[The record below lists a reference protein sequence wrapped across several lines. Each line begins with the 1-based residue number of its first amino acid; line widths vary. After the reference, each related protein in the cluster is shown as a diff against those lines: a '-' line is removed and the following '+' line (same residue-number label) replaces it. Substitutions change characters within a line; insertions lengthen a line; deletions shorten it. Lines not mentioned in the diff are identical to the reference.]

1 MGVVHALTD
10 GMNGRGMRSA
20 AASSKARERR
30 FGTSLRALFLLAIG
44 ASFVLAATPARA
56 ACALTDLACV
66 TETVTEAADDVTE
79 PITEV
84 TDQVIGTVGGV
95 VDEVEDTVDPIVDEV
110 PLPDPPVNVTEPPT
124 TADSGVGSDPRT
136 GPGTPRGDSGNGSS
150 DPGPGSPAERP
161 IPVQALVGGAF
172 VSGLD
177 PSPSSD
183 VRIGPSPPAER
194 TGVSLEDVV
203 KGFAFPLG
211 LALIVGAFLLV
222 QDRLDR
228 RDPRL
233 ALAPVGPD
241 VLDFT

>member
-1 MGVVHALTD
+1 MG
-10 GMNGRGMRSA
+10 GGMRSA

-30 FGTSLRALFLLAIG
+30 FGTSLRALLLLAIG
-44 ASFVLAATPARA
+44 ASFVLAAAPARA

-66 TETVTEAADDVTE
+66 TEPITETVDDVTE

-84 TDQVIGTVGGV
+84 TDQVLGTGGGV

-110 PLPDPPVNVTEPPT
+110 PLPDPPIDVTEPATP
-124 TADSGVGSDPRT
+124 ADSGGGPDPRT
-136 GPGTPRGDSGNGSS
+136 GPGTPSSGSGNGSS
-150 DPGPGSPAERP
+150 DPGPGSPVERP

-211 LALIVGAFLLV
+211 LVLIVGAFLLV

>member
-1 MGVVHALTD
+1 MGG
-10 GMNGRGMRSA
+10 GMGSA

-30 FGTSLRALFLLAIG
+30 FGTSLRALLLLAIV

-56 ACALTDLACV
+56 TCALTDPACV
-66 TETVTEAADDVTE
+66 TEPVTETADDVTD
-79 PITEV
+79 PITDV
-84 TDQVIGTVGGV
+84 TDPVTGTVGGV
-95 VDEVEDTVDPIVDEV
+95 VDKVKGTVGPVVDEV
-110 PLPDPPVNVTEPPT
+110 PPLPDPPVDVTEPATP
-124 TADSGVGSDPRT
+124 ADSGVGPDPRT
-136 GPGTPRGDSGNGSS
+136 GPGTPAGGDSGNGGS
-150 DPGPGSPAERP
+150 DPGPGSSPERP

-211 LALIVGAFLLV
+211 LVLIVGAFLLV

-241 VLDFT
+241 VLEFT

>member
-1 MGVVHALTD
+1 
-10 GMNGRGMRSA
+10 MRSA

-30 FGTSLRALFLLAIG
+30 FGTSLRALLLLAIG

-66 TETVTEAADDVTE
+66 TETVTDVTE
-79 PITEV
+79 PITETVDDVTEV

-95 VDEVEDTVDPIVDEV
+95 VDQVEDTVDPMVDEV
-110 PLPDPPVNVTEPPT
+110 PLPDPPIDVTEPAT

-150 DPGPGSPAERP
+150 DPGSGSSVERP
-161 IPVQALVGGAF
+161 IPVQALVGGTF

-183 VRIGPSPPAER
+183 VRIGPSPPADR

-211 LALIVGAFLLV
+211 LMLIVGAFLLV